1 MKTHI
6 YYLPRRDILNTLK
19 PKQKLNEKQQ
29 KLWDEWVLKDKE
41 ILDELNKLR
50 LGQLS
55 SSLVRKQKELQKKY
69 FKMIREAAD

>member
-1 MKTHI
+1 M
-6 YYLPRRDILNTLK
+6 
-19 PKQKLNEKQQ
+19 PKQKLNKKQQ
-29 KLWDEWVLKDKE
+29 EIWDEWVLKDQK
-41 ILDELNKLR
+41 ILNEFNKLS

>member
-1 MKTHI
+1 M
-6 YYLPRRDILNTLK
+6 NTLK